1 MEQQIMLLAFLIIGI
16 VTGVVA
22 TWLILRN
29 RIAITQTQAKNESEL
44 ENARL
49 NERFLAIQEENSR
62 NQQAINER
70 EQQINTYRNQ
80 LSDIQNQ
87 RTQLEERAS
96 RVAPL
101 EQQLEKYTNGIAGF
115 REQITKL
122 STQLAERTQEQQATE
137 QRLQAAINTEKS
149 TREKSELLLS
159 KLQEETNR
167 NATLAEQVIYLPEL
181 QKKLNKLETEQNQL
195 NLTLADYREKIGA
208 SETTLSHQSEQIKK
222 LSQERENLTLSKTE
236 LTQHQQE
243 LTAKVAELTA
253 QLTERIQAQET
264 IEQHLQAVVIS
275 EKAIKEKTEL
285 LQAKLQEETNR
296 NAKLAEQVAYLPESL
311 EKITKLEA
319 EQAPLN
325 QALANHREKIGAS
338 ETTINHQIE
347 QIKQLGEEKDNLTL
361 SKTELTQQQQ
371 ELMAKVAELTAQ
383 LESEHT
389 QSLEKIELLNE
400 LEQQLEKHNETL
412 KVSQEQI
419 TKLSTQLTERVQGQQ
434 ALEQRLQSAVTSEKA
449 IKEKAE
455 LLQEKL
461 QEETNRNATLAEQ
474 VAYLPESLEKI
485 TKLEAEQTQLNQA
498 LANHREKIGA
508 SETTINH
515 QIEQIKRLGQEKDNL
530 ALSKTELTQH
540 QQELMAKVAELTMQ
554 LESERALSGEKIEL
568 LNEAKTQLTDQFK
581 ALANDILEEKSK
593 RFTEQ
598 NQTNIEQVL
607 SPLKIKLHEFQGKI
621 EEVYIQEG
629 KDRSALAEQVRNLM
643 SLNKQLS
650 QDAHNLTSALKGQS
664 KTQGNW
670 GEFILERVLENSG
683 LTKGE
688 HYVTQA
694 SHNREDGTRA
704 QPDVIINL
712 PESRHLVIDAK
723 MSIIAYNDY
732 ANSDNDL
739 MRDAALK
746 RHIDSVRSHIKGL
759 SSKNYQE
766 LYQLKSLDF
775 VIMFVPVEPAFM
787 LAIAQDSNL
796 WQDAWTKNVLL
807 VSPSTLLF
815 VVRTV
820 AHLWRQEQQT
830 RNAQDIAKRGA
841 ELYDK
846 LVGFV
851 TDFEKIGDR
860 LNQAQKSYVDAFGKL
875 KDGRGSVIR
884 QAEMLK
890 ELGVKPTKS
899 LPPMIVELG
908 LDN

>member
-16 VTGVVA
+16 VAGVVA
-22 TWLILRN
+22 TWLIFRS
-29 RIAITQTQAKNESEL
+29 RIAIAQTQARNESEL

-49 NERFLAIQEENSR
+49 NERFLAIQEENNR
-62 NQQAINER
+62 NQQTINER
-70 EQQINTYRNQ
+70 EEQINTSRNQ

-101 EQQLEKYTNGIAGF
+101 EQQLEKYTNGMADF

-137 QRLQAAINTEKS
+137 QRLQSAIASEKS
-149 TREKSELLLS
+149 
-159 KLQEETNR
+159 
-167 NATLAEQVIYLPEL
+167 
-181 QKKLNKLETEQNQL
+181 
-195 NLTLADYREKIGA
+195 
-208 SETTLSHQSEQIKK
+208 
-222 LSQERENLTLSKTE
+222 
-236 LTQHQQE
+236 
-243 LTAKVAELTA
+243 
-253 QLTERIQAQET
+253 
-264 IEQHLQAVVIS
+264 
-275 EKAIKEKTEL
+275 
-285 LQAKLQEETNR
+285 
-296 NAKLAEQVAYLPESL
+296 
-311 EKITKLEA
+311 
-319 EQAPLN
+319 
-325 QALANHREKIGAS
+325 
-338 ETTINHQIE
+338 
-347 QIKQLGEEKDNLTL
+347 
-361 SKTELTQQQQ
+361 
-371 ELMAKVAELTAQ
+371 
-383 LESEHT
+383 
-389 QSLEKIELLNE
+389 
-400 LEQQLEKHNETL
+400 
-412 KVSQEQI
+412 
-419 TKLSTQLTERVQGQQ
+419 
-434 ALEQRLQSAVTSEKA
+434 

-455 LLQEKL
+455 LLQAKL

-485 TKLEAEQTQLNQA
+485 TKLEAEQTQINQV

-515 QIEQIKRLGQEKDNL
+515 QVEQIKRLGQEKDNL
-530 ALSKTELTQH
+530 TLSKTELTQH

-568 LNEAKTQLTDQFK
+568 LNEAKAQLTDQFK
-581 ALANDILEEKSK
+581 TLANDILEEKSK

-629 KDRSALAEQVRNLM
+629 KDRSALSEQVRHLM
-643 SLNKQLS
+643 TLNKQLS

-664 KTQGNW
+664 KAQGNW

-704 QPDVIINL
+704 QPDVIIHL

-723 MSIIAYNDY
+723 MSIVAYNDY

-746 RHIDSVRSHIKGL
+746 RHIDSVRNHIKGL

-796 WQDAWTKNVLL
+796 WQDAWAKNVLL

-846 LVGFV
+846 FVGFV
-851 TDFEKIGDR
+851 DDFEKIGDR
-860 LNQAQKSYVDAFGKL
+860 LKQTQKSYDDAFGKFTGGKGNL
-875 KDGRGSVIR
+875 IR

-899 LPPMIVELG
+899 LSPMIVELG
-908 LDN
+908 LND

>member
-16 VTGVVA
+16 VAGIVA
-22 TWLILRN
+22 TWLILRS
-29 RIAITQTQAKNESEL
+29 RIVIAQEQAKNESQL
-44 ENARL
+44 ENIRL

-70 EQQINTYRNQ
+70 EQQIITSRNQ

-96 RVAPL
+96 RIAPL
-101 EQQLEKYTNGIAGF
+101 EQQLEKCNSNITNC

-122 STQLAERTQEQQATE
+122 STQLAERTQEQQTTE

-149 TREKSELLLS
+149 IREKAELLLA
-159 KLQEETNR
+159 KFQEVTNR
-167 NATLAEQVIYLPEL
+167 NATLAEQV
-181 QKKLNKLETEQNQL
+181 
-195 NLTLADYREKIGA
+195 
-208 SETTLSHQSEQIKK
+208 
-222 LSQERENLTLSKTE
+222 
-236 LTQHQQE
+236 
-243 LTAKVAELTA
+243 V
-253 QLTERIQAQET
+253 
-264 IEQHLQAVVIS
+264 
-275 EKAIKEKTEL
+275 
-285 LQAKLQEETNR
+285 
-296 NAKLAEQVAYLPESL
+296 YLPESL
-311 EKITKLEA
+311 EKITQLEA
-319 EQAPLN
+319 EQTQLN
-325 QALANHREKIGAS
+325 QAVANYREKIGAS
-338 ETTINHQIE
+338 DTTINHQAE
-347 QIKQLGEEKDNLTL
+347 QIKRLGQEKDSLTS

-371 ELMAKVAELTAQ
+371 ELMAKVAELA
-383 LESEHT
+383 
-389 QSLEKIELLNE
+389 
-400 LEQQLEKHNETL
+400 
-412 KVSQEQI
+412 
-419 TKLSTQLTERVQGQQ
+419 
-434 ALEQRLQSAVTSEKA
+434 
-449 IKEKAE
+449 
-455 LLQEKL
+455 
-461 QEETNRNATLAEQ
+461 
-474 VAYLPESLEKI
+474 
-485 TKLEAEQTQLNQA
+485 
-498 LANHREKIGA
+498 
-508 SETTINH
+508 
-515 QIEQIKRLGQEKDNL
+515 
-530 ALSKTELTQH
+530 
-540 QQELMAKVAELTMQ
+540 MQ

-568 LNEAKTQLTDQFK
+568 LNDAKAQLTDQFK

-629 KDRSALAEQVRNLM
+629 KDRSVLAEQVRNLM

-712 PESRHLVIDAK
+712 PASRHLVIDAK
-723 MSIIAYNDY
+723 MSIVAYNDY

-746 RHIDSVRSHIKGL
+746 RHIDSVRAHIKGL
-759 SSKNYQE
+759 SGKNYQE

-796 WQDAWTKNVLL
+796 WQDAWAKNVLL

-846 LVGFV
+846 FVGFV
-851 TDFEKIGDR
+851 DDFEKIGDR
-860 LNQAQKSYVDAFGKL
+860 LKQTQKSYDDAFGKFKGGKGNL
-875 KDGRGSVIR
+875 IR

-899 LPPMIVELG
+899 LSPMIVGLG
-908 LDN
+908 LDD

>member
-16 VTGVVA
+16 VAGVVA
-22 TWLILRN
+22 TWLILRS
-29 RIAITQTQAKNESEL
+29 RIAIVQTQARNESQL

-49 NERFLAIQEENSR
+49 NERLLAIQEENSR
-62 NQQAINER
+62 NQQAVQER
-70 EQQINTYRNQ
+70 EQQINTSRNQ
-80 LSDIQNQ
+80 LNDIQNQ

-122 STQLAERTQEQQATE
+122 STQLAERTQEQQVTE
-137 QRLQAAINTEKS
+137 QRLQTAINAEKS
-149 TREKSELLLS
+149 TREKFELLQA

-167 NATLAEQVIYLPEL
+167 NATLAEQV
-181 QKKLNKLETEQNQL
+181 
-195 NLTLADYREKIGA
+195 
-208 SETTLSHQSEQIKK
+208 
-222 LSQERENLTLSKTE
+222 
-236 LTQHQQE
+236 
-243 LTAKVAELTA
+243 
-253 QLTERIQAQET
+253 
-264 IEQHLQAVVIS
+264 
-275 EKAIKEKTEL
+275 
-285 LQAKLQEETNR
+285 
-296 NAKLAEQVAYLPESL
+296 AYLPESL
-311 EKITKLEA
+311 EKTTKLEA
-319 EQAPLN
+319 EKTQLN
-325 QALANHREKIGAS
+325 QALANLREKIGAS
-338 ETTINHQIE
+338 ETTINHQVE
-347 QIKQLGEEKDNLTL
+347 QIKRLEQEKDNLTL

-371 ELMAKVAELTAQ
+371 ELTAKVAELTAQ
-383 LESEHT
+383 SESEHT

-400 LEQQLEKHNETL
+400 VEHQLEKCNETL
-412 KVSQEQI
+412 KLSQEQI
-419 TKLSTQLTERVQGQQ
+419 TKLSTQLAERVQGQQ
-434 ALEQRLQSAVTSEKA
+434 ALDQRLQSSIASEKA

-455 LLQEKL
+455 LLQAKL

-485 TKLEAEQTQLNQA
+485 TKLETEQTLLNQA

-508 SETTINH
+508 SETTIIH

-530 ALSKTELTQH
+530 SLSKTELTQH
-540 QQELMAKVAELTMQ
+540 QQELKAKVAELTMQ

-568 LNEAKTQLTDQFK
+568 LNEAKAQLTDQFK

-598 NQTNIEQVL
+598 NQTNIEQIL
-607 SPLKIKLHEFQGKI
+607 SPLKIKLQEFQGKV

-629 KDRSALAEQVRNLM
+629 KDRSALSEQVRHLM
-643 SLNKQLS
+643 TLNKQLS

-664 KTQGNW
+664 KAQGNW

-723 MSIIAYNDY
+723 MSIVAYNDY
-732 ANSDNDL
+732 ANSDSDL

-746 RHIDSVRSHIKGL
+746 RHIDSVRAHIKGL
-759 SSKNYQE
+759 SGRNYQE

-796 WQDAWTKNVLL
+796 WQDAWAKNVLL

-851 TDFEKIGDR
+851 DDFEKIGKS
-860 LNQAQKSYVDAFGKL
+860 LKQTQKSYDDAFGKL
-875 KDGRGSVIR
+875 KDGRGNVIR

-899 LPPMIVELG
+899 LSPMIVELG

>member
-16 VTGVVA
+16 VAGIIA
-22 TWLILRN
+22 TWLIFRS
-29 RIAITQTQAKNESEL
+29 RIAIAQTQAKNESQL
-44 ENARL
+44 ENALL
-49 NERFLAIQEENSR
+49 NERLLAIQEENSR
-62 NQQAINER
+62 NQQLINER
-70 EQQINTYRNQ
+70 EQQINILRNQ
-80 LSDIQNQ
+80 FNDAQNQ

-101 EQQLEKYTNGIAGF
+101 EQQLEKYTNEITSF
-115 REQITKL
+115 REQITTL
-122 STQLAERTQEQQATE
+122 STQLAERTQEQHALE
-137 QRLQAAINTEKS
+137 QRLQSAIT
-149 TREKSELLLS
+149 
-159 KLQEETNR
+159 
-167 NATLAEQVIYLPEL
+167 
-181 QKKLNKLETEQNQL
+181 
-195 NLTLADYREKIGA
+195 
-208 SETTLSHQSEQIKK
+208 
-222 LSQERENLTLSKTE
+222 
-236 LTQHQQE
+236 
-243 LTAKVAELTA
+243 
-253 QLTERIQAQET
+253 
-264 IEQHLQAVVIS
+264 S
-275 EKAIKEKTEL
+275 EKVIKEKDEL
-285 LQAKLQEETNR
+285 LQAKLQE
-296 NAKLAEQVAYLPESL
+296 A
-311 EKITKLEA
+311 
-319 EQAPLN
+319 
-325 QALANHREKIGAS
+325 
-338 ETTINHQIE
+338 
-347 QIKQLGEEKDNLTL
+347 
-361 SKTELTQQQQ
+361 
-371 ELMAKVAELTAQ
+371 
-383 LESEHT
+383 
-389 QSLEKIELLNE
+389 
-400 LEQQLEKHNETL
+400 
-412 KVSQEQI
+412 
-419 TKLSTQLTERVQGQQ
+419 
-434 ALEQRLQSAVTSEKA
+434 
-449 IKEKAE
+449 
-455 LLQEKL
+455 
-461 QEETNRNATLAEQ
+461 TNRNATLAEQ

-485 TKLEAEQTQLNQA
+485 TKLEAEQAQLNQT
-498 LANHREKIGA
+498 LANQREKIGA
-508 SETTINH
+508 FETTISH
-515 QIEQIKRLGQEKDNL
+515 QFEQLKRLNQEKDNL
-530 ALSKTELTQH
+530 TLSKTELTQH
-540 QQELMAKVAELTMQ
+540 QQELTAKVAELTMQ
-554 LESERALSGEKIEL
+554 LEAERVFSGEKIEL
-568 LNEAKTQLTDQFK
+568 LNDAKVQLTDQFK

-629 KDRSALAEQVRNLM
+629 KDRSALAEQVKNLM

-739 MRDAALK
+739 MKDAALK
-746 RHIDSVRSHIKGL
+746 RHIDSVRAHIKGL

-796 WQDAWTKNVLL
+796 WQDAWAKNVLL

-830 RNAQDIAKRGA
+830 HNAQDIAKRGA

-851 TDFEKIGDR
+851 DDFEKIGDR
-860 LNQAQKSYVDAFGKL
+860 LKQTQKSYDDAFGKFTS
-875 KDGRGSVIR
+875 GRGNVIR

-890 ELGVKPTKS
+890 DMGVKLTKS
-899 LPPMIVELG
+899 LSPMIIELG

>member
-16 VTGVVA
+16 VAGVVA
-22 TWLILRN
+22 TWLIFRS
-29 RIAITQTQAKNESEL
+29 RIAIAQTQARNESEL

-49 NERFLAIQEENSR
+49 NERFLAIQEENNR
-62 NQQAINER
+62 NQQTINER
-70 EQQINTYRNQ
+70 EQQINTSRNQ

-101 EQQLEKYTNGIAGF
+101 EQQLEKYTNGMADF

-137 QRLQAAINTEKS
+137 QRLQSAIASEKS
-149 TREKSELLLS
+149 
-159 KLQEETNR
+159 
-167 NATLAEQVIYLPEL
+167 
-181 QKKLNKLETEQNQL
+181 
-195 NLTLADYREKIGA
+195 
-208 SETTLSHQSEQIKK
+208 
-222 LSQERENLTLSKTE
+222 
-236 LTQHQQE
+236 
-243 LTAKVAELTA
+243 
-253 QLTERIQAQET
+253 
-264 IEQHLQAVVIS
+264 
-275 EKAIKEKTEL
+275 
-285 LQAKLQEETNR
+285 
-296 NAKLAEQVAYLPESL
+296 
-311 EKITKLEA
+311 
-319 EQAPLN
+319 
-325 QALANHREKIGAS
+325 
-338 ETTINHQIE
+338 
-347 QIKQLGEEKDNLTL
+347 
-361 SKTELTQQQQ
+361 
-371 ELMAKVAELTAQ
+371 
-383 LESEHT
+383 
-389 QSLEKIELLNE
+389 
-400 LEQQLEKHNETL
+400 
-412 KVSQEQI
+412 
-419 TKLSTQLTERVQGQQ
+419 
-434 ALEQRLQSAVTSEKA
+434 

-455 LLQEKL
+455 LLQAKL

-485 TKLEAEQTQLNQA
+485 TKLEAEQTQINQV

-515 QIEQIKRLGQEKDNL
+515 QVEQIKRLGQEKDNL
-530 ALSKTELTQH
+530 TLSKTELTQH

-568 LNEAKTQLTDQFK
+568 LNEAKAQLTDQFK
-581 ALANDILEEKSK
+581 TLANDILEEKSK

-629 KDRSALAEQVRNLM
+629 KDRSALSEQVRHLM
-643 SLNKQLS
+643 TLNKQLS

-664 KTQGNW
+664 KAQGNW

-704 QPDVIINL
+704 QPDVIIHL

-723 MSIIAYNDY
+723 MSIVAYNDY

-746 RHIDSVRSHIKGL
+746 RHIDSVRNHIKGL

-796 WQDAWTKNVLL
+796 WQDAWAKNVLL

-846 LVGFV
+846 FVGFV
-851 TDFEKIGDR
+851 DDFEKIGDR
-860 LNQAQKSYVDAFGKL
+860 LKQTQKSYDDAFGKFTGGKGNL
-875 KDGRGSVIR
+875 IR

-899 LPPMIVELG
+899 LSPMIVELG
-908 LDN
+908 LND